1 MMMGFLT
8 LIAFFASFIAP
19 IFMSIYSWR
28 LARISRFGWSIHLLF
43 APSAIICEYIT
54 IELLGFTIGDH
65 GDGPPGAGFLYAPAF
80 LTLIIA
86 IFVYYTRL
94 ATTALVRKFSGRMF
108 IR

>member
-1 MMMGFLT
+1 MMIGFLA
-8 LIAFFASFIAP
+8 LIVFFASFIVP
-19 IFMSIYSWR
+19 IVMAIYSWKI
-28 LARISRFGWSIHLLF
+28 ARISRSGWLIHLLF
-43 APSAIICEYIT
+43 APSAIICEWII
-54 IELLGFTIGDH
+54 IEFLGFTTGDH

-86 IFVYYTRL
+86 IFGYYTRL